1 MKFLTVSLCLFSV
14 MLGTSIAQAQI
25 KPDNTLGVDR
35 SILNNSLIQGGA
47 QRGTNLFHSF
57 TDFSIGAGERIDF
70 ANPTGVKN
78 IITRVTDTPSNI
90 NGTLGVLGKANLF
103 FINPNGISFGANA
116 RLDMGGTFIG
126 STASGVKFADGNIY
140 SAVNP
145 QAPLLTMII
154 PVGLQFGSQPGKID
168 FTASTSLLTNYGG
181 SSFVLAGG
189 DITLTSSKLI
199 LPNGKIEMV
208 AVNDVGSIDI
218 DPNKLTDPKSSSI
231 TIPTNLK
238 RADIVIQNGSRLN
251 TSDTNDTS
259 SGNIDLQAANITI
272 SGTTISDR
280 SVINAQS
287 NGNNNSQ
294 SGNVNLNATGDV
306 LISGDF
312 SGITT
317 STLGSINGGN
327 IRISG
332 ENLIILDGAYLE
344 TSPYGGSSGNG
355 GNISISTTK
364 SVRLG
369 APTNGQESDIIT
381 GTYSKGNSG
390 NISIETG
397 KLIQHDGSQILTD
410 NLGIKNRNATG
421 KLGDIK
427 IVAREYVE
435 VSGVSPNVF
444 QYGFPK
450 ATSISSFST
459 SEQNAGNID
468 IQTPKFVLKD
478 GAVIAGGTETSLGGT
493 ISITGLNGRNA
504 ESVELVSNSNLGQF
518 LGTENVGI
526 GNGSRIRSIT
536 SDSGNAGNI
545 NIKADRVSLQ
555 GGSRIDVRTLTSGAG
570 GSIDIQAKTVE
581 LVNGGQLISTTNG
594 SGEAGKINV
603 RADNILNLNSIDST
617 FEAKLTFL
625 SFITVI
631 NKETA
636 ARKALNDYLQ
646 NPNSTSQQLVF
657 DYWQQI
663 NNNIPDRQILARYFT
678 FLQDNKTARDTLKS
692 FLTNTAGQE
701 PLVDGYN
708 IMLNVGNSSGIVSR
722 SQSDYAGNGGNINV
736 ISPIKSTGN
745 SGNINII
752 SPTINI
758 KDGATI
764 TASSDGSGRGG
775 NIMAKAESIELNRGS
790 ITAKTL
796 SANGGEIDLTF
807 NKLLLMRNQS
817 EISASATTN
826 GNGGNIRIA
835 APQGVI
841 FAVPNENSDIVASA
855 VGGRGGKV
863 EISASSV
870 LGFSY
875 QSIPQSGGFCEGR
888 GCANANDR
896 FSNIAATSTF
906 GSQGIVTITTL
917 ETEPNRGIQ
926 AEPVAPGA
934 PNLSQVCPGDFPK
947 GRLRQRNPLASTLM
961 DSGNGGAAPKM
972 RQVLRSED
980 LWTDGRMRDTV
991 VNMPSTAPT
1000 IEVAQ
1005 GWIVGNNRTVV
1016 LTSQANG
1023 TNAVNQP
1030 AGLNCYAP

>member
-1 MKFLTVSLCLFSV
+1 MKFFTVYLSLFSV

-47 QRGTNLFHSF
+47 QRGTSLFHSF
-57 TDFSIGAGERIDF
+57 TEFSIRNGERIDF

-90 NGTLGVLGKANLF
+90 NGTLGVLGSANLF

-126 STASGVKFADGNIY
+126 STASGVKFADGNLY

-145 QAPLLTMII
+145 QAPLLTMTI

-181 SSFVLAGG
+181 SSFLLAGG

-199 LPNGKIEMV
+199 LPNGKIELV

-238 RADIVIQNGSRLN
+238 RADIVIQNGSSLE
-251 TSDTNDTS
+251 TSGDS
-259 SGNIDLQAANITI
+259 SGNIDLQAANITL
-272 SGTTISDR
+272 SGTTIGNL

-287 NGNNNSQ
+287 SGNDNSQ
-294 SGNVNLNATGDV
+294 SGNINLNATGDV
-306 LISGDF
+306 LISGNL
-312 SGITT
+312 SGIST
-317 STLGSINGGN
+317 STLGSINAGN
-327 IRISG
+327 IRVSG
-332 ENLIILDGAYLE
+332 ETLMIVDGAYIK
-344 TSPYGGSSGNG
+344 TITDNGSSGNG
-355 GNISISTTK
+355 GNISIVTTN

-369 APTNGQESDIIT
+369 APTNGKESDILT
-381 GTYSKGNSG
+381 GNYSTGNSG

-397 KLIQHDGSQILTD
+397 KLIQRDGSEIRTD
-410 NLGIKNRNATG
+410 NFDTNNPDATG

-435 VSGVSPNVF
+435 VSGVATSAF
-444 QYGFPK
+444 LYGFPL
-450 ATSISSFST
+450 ATAMTSFSISK
-459 SEQNAGNID
+459 QDAGNID
-468 IQTPKFVLKD
+468 IQTPKFSLKD
-478 GAVIAGGTETSLGGT
+478 GAVITSGTQQSLGGM

-504 ESVELVSNSNLGQF
+504 ESVELVGNSNLRQF
-518 LGTENVGI
+518 LGIENVGV

-536 SDSGNAGNI
+536 SNSGNAGSV

-555 GGSRIDVRTLTSGAG
+555 GGSRIDVSTLGSGAG

-581 LVNGGQLISTTNG
+581 LVNGGQLISTTTTTTKG
-594 SGEAGKINV
+594 GGGAGKINV
-603 RADNILNLNSIDST
+603 RADNTLNLNSIDST
-617 FEAKLTFL
+617 FEAKRTFL

-636 ARKALNDYLQ
+636 ASEALNDYLQ
-646 NPNSTSQQLVF
+646 NPNSKSQQLVF
-657 DYWQQI
+657 DYWQKI

-678 FLQDNKTARDTLKS
+678 LLQDNPTARATLKS
-692 FLTNTAGQE
+692 FLTNTAGQGS
-701 PLVDGYN
+701 VADYN
-708 IMLNVGNSSGIVSR
+708 ILLNVGNSSGIVSR
-722 SQSDYAGNGGNINV
+722 SQVDSTGNGGNI
-736 ISPIKSTGN
+736 T
-745 SGNINII
+745 II

-758 KDGATI
+758 KDGAAM
-764 TASSDGSGRGG
+764 TASSDGTGRGG
-775 NIMAKAESIELNRGS
+775 NIMAKAETIELNRGS

-796 SANGGEIDLTF
+796 SANGGEIDLRF
-807 NKLLLMRNQS
+807 NQLLLLRNQS
-817 EISASATTN
+817 EISASAATN
-826 GNGGNIRIA
+826 GNGGNITIN
-835 APQGVI
+835 APKGVI
-841 FAVPNENSDIVASA
+841 FAVPNENSDIMASA
-855 VGGRGGKV
+855 IGGKGGIV
-863 EISASSV
+863 KLDAKNV

-875 QSIPQSGGFCEGR
+875 QSI
-888 GCANANDR
+888 DR

-926 AEPVAPGA
+926 PEPVVPGA
-934 PNLSQVCPGDFPK
+934 PNFSQVCPGD
-947 GRLRQRNPLASTLM
+947 RNPLASTLM
-961 DSGNGGAAPKM
+961 DSGNGGAAPRM

-980 LWTDGRMRDTV
+980 LWTDGRMSDTV
-991 VNMPSTAPT
+991 VNTQTAVTSIGQSPHFVN
-1000 IEVAQ
+1000 EVAQ

-1023 TNAVNQP
+1023 ANAVSKP

>member
-1 MKFLTVSLCLFSV
+1 MKFFTVYLSLFSV

-35 SILNNSLIQGGA
+35 SILNNSLIQGGV
-47 QRGTNLFHSF
+47 QRGSSLFHSF
-57 TDFSIGAGERIDF
+57 TEFSIGKGERIDF

-90 NGTLGVLGKANLF
+90 NGTLGVLGGANLF
-103 FINPNGISFGANA
+103 FINPNGIFFGANA

-145 QAPLLTMII
+145 QAPLLTMTI

-168 FTASTSLLTNYGG
+168 FTASTSLLTNYSG
-181 SSFVLAGG
+181 SSFLLAGG

-199 LPNGKIEMV
+199 LPNGKIELV

-218 DPNKLTDPKSSSI
+218 DRNKLIDPKSPSI
-231 TIPTNLK
+231 AIPTDLK
-238 RADIVIQNGSRLN
+238 RADIVIQNGSSLE
-251 TSDTNDTS
+251 TSGTN
-259 SGNIDLQAANITI
+259 SGNIDLQAANITL
-272 SGTTISDR
+272 SGTTVSNR
-280 SVINAQS
+280 SVINARS
-287 NGNNNSQ
+287 TGNTPSK
-294 SGNVNLNATGDV
+294 SGNININVTGDL
-306 LISGDF
+306 LISGSN
-312 SGITT
+312 SGIST
-317 STLGSINGGN
+317 STFGAVNGGD
-327 IRISG
+327 IQISG
-332 ENLIILDGAYLE
+332 ENLIIVNGAYLE
-344 TSPYGGSSGNG
+344 TSPRTGSSGNG
-355 GNISISTTK
+355 GNISISTRN

-369 APTNGQESDIIT
+369 APTNGEESDIFT
-381 GTYSKGNSG
+381 GSYSTGNSG

-397 KLIQHDGSQILTD
+397 KLIQRDGAQIFTSDLVTS
-410 NLGIKNRNATG
+410 NLKSTG

-427 IVAREYVE
+427 IIARESVE
-435 VSGVSPNVF
+435 VSGVATTTF
-444 QYGFPK
+444 DLGFPLPT
-450 ATSISSFST
+450 AISSFST
-459 SEQNAGNID
+459 TNKNSGNID
-468 IQTPKFVLKD
+468 IQTPKFAVKD
-478 GAVIAGGTETSLGGT
+478 GASITSGTERSLGGT
-493 ISITGLNGRNA
+493 ISITGLNGQNA
-504 ESVELVSNSNLGQF
+504 ESVEIVGNSNLGQF
-518 LGTENVGI
+518 LGTENVAAFAGV

-536 SDSGNAGNI
+536 SDSGNAGSV

-555 GGSRIDVRTLTSGAG
+555 GGARIDVRTLGSGEG

-581 LVNGGQLISTTNG
+581 LVNGGQLISTTQG
-594 SGEAGKINV
+594 SGGAGKINV
-603 RADNILNLNSIDST
+603 RADNTLNLNSIDST
-617 FEAKLTFL
+617 FEAKRTFL
-625 SFITVI
+625 SLITVI
-631 NKETA
+631 NNQPA

-663 NNNIPDRQILARYFT
+663 NNNIPDRQILAGYFT
-678 FLQDNKTARDTLKS
+678 LLQDNPTARATLKS
-692 FLTNTAGQE
+692 FLTNTAKQASIA
-701 PLVDGYN
+701 DYN
-708 IMLNVGNSSGIVSR
+708 ILLNVGNSSGIVSR
-722 SQSDYAGNGGNINV
+722 SLLDSTGNGGNINV
-736 ISPIKSTGN
+736 ISP
-745 SGNINII
+745 
-752 SPTINI
+752 TINI
-758 KDGATI
+758 KDGAAI
-764 TASSDGSGRGG
+764 TASSDGTGRGG

-817 EISASATTN
+817 EISASAATN
-826 GNGGNIRIA
+826 GNGGNITIN

-841 FAVPNENSDIVASA
+841 FAVPNENSDIIASA
-855 VGGRGGKV
+855 IGGKGGTV
-863 EISASSV
+863 EVDAKNV

-875 QSIPQSGGFCEGR
+875 QSI
-888 GCANANDR
+888 DR

-934 PNLSQVCPGDFPK
+934 PNFSQVCPGE
-947 GRLRQRNPLASTLM
+947 RNPSASTLM
-961 DSGNGGAAPKM
+961 DSGNGGAAPRV

-1005 GWIVGNNRTVV
+1005 GWIVGNN
-1016 LTSQANG
+1016 
-1023 TNAVNQP
+1023 AVSKP